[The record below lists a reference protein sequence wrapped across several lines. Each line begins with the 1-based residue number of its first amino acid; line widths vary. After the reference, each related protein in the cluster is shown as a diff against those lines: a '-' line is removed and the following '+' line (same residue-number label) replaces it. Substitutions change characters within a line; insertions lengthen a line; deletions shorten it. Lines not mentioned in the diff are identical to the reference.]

1 MTSPSSGWCRELNKI
16 VTIAALPFAAWL
28 AASQPLFG
36 WSL

>member
-1 MTSPSSGWCRELNKI
+1 MIRSLN
-16 VTIAALPFAAWL
+16 TAARIFVWLMVPAAAWL